1 MRVAV
6 IGAGAAGCFCSIELK
21 RRLPEARVDVLEKGS
36 RPLAKVA
43 VTGGGRCNLT
53 NSFEG
58 ISSLAEAY
66 PRGDKLMRKVFRSF
80 SPEDTVKWFE
90 DEGVELVLQDD
101 HCYFP
106 ASQDAMQIVSLLLQ
120 RMRQLGVNVLAG
132 RKVDSIRELFG
143 EYDSVVVAPG
153 GLPKPEG
160 YSMFDGLDLEIVPPV
175 PSLFTFNLPG
185 SPVRELMGTV
195 VEDASDYASRVLNAI
210 DNTPAAGSGFVLT
223 EDGYIHIALTQRE
236 PVIRFQDGNNGF
248 YADASGF
255 IFPLQSRFCVRV
267 PIVDGELPLKV
278 ARGFKGDRSD
288 DKWLMQMLGMAS
300 WMESSPWD
308 GIISQISVNADGDIV
323 LIPRE
328 GRERFIFGSPDR
340 IEDKLRLIR
349 RYYEA
354 IKPNTEKG
362 KYAWVDVR
370 QKGQIVCR

>member
-1 MRVAV
+1 MKPLWRHILGALTIALFLAV
-6 IGAGAAGCFCSIELK
+6 WI
-21 RRLPEARVDVLEKGS
+21 
-36 RPLAKVA
+36 
-43 VTGGGRCNLT
+43 
-53 NSFEG
+53 
-58 ISSLAEAY
+58 ISSGMATSRR
-66 PRGDKLMRKVFRSF
+66 RGKTCQGIKVEISDSLERRFVAK
-80 SPEDTVKWFE
+80 EDVREWMQ
-90 DEGVELVLQDD
+90 DYGVYMGLPL
-101 HCYFP
+101 
-106 ASQDAMQIVSLLLQ
+106 
-120 RMRQLGVNVLAG
+120 
-132 RKVDSIRELFG
+132 
-143 EYDSVVVAPG
+143 DSVR
-153 GLPKPEG
+153 
-160 YSMFDGLDLEIVPPV
+160 LDRIETIMD
-175 PSLFTFNLPG
+175 SR
-185 SPVRELMGTV
+185 SAVRKSQ
-195 VEDASDYASRVLNAI
+195 AW
-210 DNTPAAGSGFVLT
+210 LT

-236 PVIRFQDGNNGF
+236 PVIRFQDGDNGF

-288 DKWLMQMLGMAS
+288 DKWLMQMLGMAA

-340 IEDKLRLIR
+340 IEDKLRLVR